1 VTARFA
7 CEVKTTGDSTRLH
20 LEGELDLSSA
30 PMLRTCMS
38 GLTEAGARHMVIDV
52 GALRF
57 VDASGIRAIAAEA
70 RRLRKAGGDVTLKN
84 PRPWTRRL
92 FHLLGATDLVTI
104 EETEDSAADVLYV
117 DDDVVDLRPEGSRPV
132 AS

>member
-1 VTARFA
+1 MTARFA
-7 CEVKTTGDSTRLH
+7 CDVETTGDATCLT

-38 GLTEAGARHMVIDV
+38 GLTEAGARHIVIDV
-52 GALRF
+52 GGLRF

-70 RRLRKAGGDVTLKN
+70 RRLRKTGGDVILRN
-84 PRPWTRRL
+84 PRPWTHRL

-104 EETEDSAADVLYV
+104 EEVEEVEEVAE
-117 DDDVVDLRPEGSRPV
+117 VVDVRREGSQPV
-132 AS
+132 WL

>member
-1 VTARFA
+1 MVARFGCDVETA
-7 CEVKTTGDSTRLH
+7 ADESSLR

-30 PMLRTCMS
+30 PMLRTCLS
-38 GLTEAGARHMVIDV
+38 GLTAAGVRRIVIEL

-70 RRLRKAGGDVTLKN
+70 RRLRKAGGVMVLRN

-92 FHLLGATDLVTI
+92 FDLLGATDLVTI
-104 EETEDSAADVLYV
+104 EESEDDEEAEDVN
-117 DDDVVDLRPEGSRPV
+117 VVDLRQEGSRPV
-132 AS
+132 AL